1 MPRRRELKTESRG
14 SRRIKK
20 KLPLLIK
27 ASLTKSKSF
36 LKQWKKL
43 RYCRQDESRMGLHT
57 VQRRK
62 LTGCGV
68 KPQVQVL
75 WDFTY
80 LWLYGAV
87 EPLTGERFF
96 YEFTHLDTV
105 GFEKFLELFASQYPE
120 DLHIIQLDKVGFHN
134 SLNLSIPE
142 NVILLFQPA
151 YSPEVNPIERL
162 WGYIK
167 EQLKWLR
174 FDQIEELRVA
184 VKKELNKLTLEVIT
198 SLTGWKFILEALYVA
213 GL

>member
-1 MPRRRELKTESRG
+1 MPRRRELKTESWG

-120 DLHIIQLDKVGFHN
+120 DLHII
-134 SLNLSIPE
+134 
-142 NVILLFQPA
+142 
-151 YSPEVNPIERL
+151 
-162 WGYIK
+162 
-167 EQLKWLR
+167 
-174 FDQIEELRVA
+174 
-184 VKKELNKLTLEVIT
+184 
-198 SLTGWKFILEALYVA
+198 
-213 GL
+213 